1 MRLQFSNIGMIE
13 KADVK
18 INKLTILVG
27 ENDSGK
33 STLGKLL
40 YSLVNGIVNLNST
53 FNGYKNGIITK
64 NLDEI
69 QKRVNN
75 SKKWQV
81 EEEKGKYREN
91 FEDELDFI
99 FAEPELIEIKKFK
112 KIMLNGN
119 SEEISIGIKKIIFLV
134 KQYIDL
140 ADVEIFFTRIEEALK
155 YTKENDFIR
164 KLNLNEALNLEFK
177 GQINNLF
184 IKENKAKVK
193 IQYQNTDIFSI
204 DIIENRVETIKEYK
218 TLYTN
223 DVAYIETPF
232 IFNSINDYF
241 AYPWKHFGKK
251 ESNLKDHNDK
261 LTEII
266 LNSRTNKDFN
276 PLDEA
281 LFDKELSEFQN
292 IINSQ
297 LTGEVKFSP
306 EKKDFVLI
314 RDGKEILLSNT
325 AMGIK
330 SMALLSILLK
340 SKFFDKDNILIIDEP
355 EVHLHPKWQIEYAR
369 IIVALAKEFDTK
381 IIITSHSP
389 YFIEAIQKF
398 SEHFEI
404 RDETNFYM
412 LEKNNKTSVTST
424 VRDVNDSLEEVY
436 EKLGEAYKNLDDL
449 TLGDL

>member
-1 MRLQFSNIGMIE
+1 MRLQFTNIGMIE

-18 INKLTILVG
+18 IKKLTILVG

-40 YSLVNGIVNLNST
+40 YSLVNGMINLDST
-53 FNGYKNGIITK
+53 FNGYKNEIIIK
-64 NLDEI
+64 NLEEI

-75 SKKWQV
+75 SEKWQV
-81 EEEKGKYREN
+81 EKESGKHKEN
-91 FEDELDFI
+91 FNDEFDF
-99 FAEPELIEIKKFK
+99 FFMEPELIEIKN
-112 KIMLNGN
+112 L
-119 SEEISIGIKKIIFLV
+119 KKIISNDNFEKV
-134 KQYIDL
+134 KLGIEELIISLRKYIEL
-140 ADVEIFFTRIEEALK
+140 EEVKIFFERIEEALK

-164 KLNLNEALNLEFK
+164 KLNLNKALNLEFK

-184 IKENKAKVK
+184 IKENGAKIK
-193 IQYQNTDIFSI
+193 IQYQDTDVFSI
-204 DIIENRVETIKEYK
+204 DIKDNKVDTIKEYK
-218 TLYTN
+218 TLYTS

-232 IFNSINDYF
+232 IFNSINDYLM
-241 AYPWKHFGKK
+241 YPWMQFGNKR
-251 ESNLKDHNDK
+251 SNLKDHNKK
-261 LTEII
+261 LIEMI
-266 LNSRTNKDFN
+266 LDSSKRKEFN

-281 LFDKELSEFQN
+281 LFDKKLNDFQKTINNQLS
-292 IINSQ
+292 
-297 LTGEVKFSP
+297 GEVKFSA
-306 EKKDFVLI
+306 ERKDFVLI
-314 RDGKEILLSNT
+314 RGEKEILLSNT

-340 SKFFDKDNILIIDEP
+340 NKFFDKDNILVIDEP

-369 IIVALAKEFDTK
+369 IVVAIAKEFDTK

-398 SEHFEI
+398 SEQFEI

-412 LEKNNKTSVTST
+412 LKKESETSLTSS
-424 VRDVNDSLEEVY
+424 VKDVNDNLEEVY
-436 EKLGEAYKNLDDL
+436 KRLGEAYQNLDEL